1 MPINHSVDTAMRM
14 ADMRL
19 GMRVDRP
26 AQIVLAATVPIFTV
40 SNGNILLTGF
50 YGEIMTT
57 IETAVTLTLNYDVTE
72 AAALDIILGS
82 ATGNMITYV
91 PGRMITLP
99 AAAGVFAVSA
109 TCGAAPIDVVPNY
122 VLPPGHFDLVSGVAT
137 VTGTIR
143 WSMWYL
149 QLDPEARVVAN

>member
-1 MPINHSVDTAMRM
+1 MPRNHSVDTQMRM

-40 SNGNILLTGF
+40 SHGNILLRGF

-57 IETAVTLTLNYDVTE
+57 IETAVTLTLNFNATE
-72 AAALDIILGS
+72 AAALDTVLGS

-99 AAAGVFAVSA
+99 AAAGVFAVSG
-109 TCGAAPIDVVPNY
+109 TCGAAPVDVVPSY
-122 VLPPGHFDLVSGVAT
+122 VIPPGTFDLVSGVAT

-143 WSMWYL
+143 WSLWYL
-149 QLDPEARVVAN
+149 QLDPEAEVVAN